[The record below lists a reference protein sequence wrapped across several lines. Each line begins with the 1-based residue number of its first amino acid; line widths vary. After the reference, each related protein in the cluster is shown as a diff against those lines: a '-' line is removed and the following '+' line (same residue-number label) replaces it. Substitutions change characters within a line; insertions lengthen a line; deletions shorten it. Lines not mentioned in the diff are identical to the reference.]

1 MKNYWKLVLG
11 IIFISSSAV
20 LITSEDSSLTFIASL
35 IIGIGLVTWHE
46 RSRLNKKEDFTS
58 EPEKDSLLGQNKE
71 SVGKINN
78 IEINTFEEYG
88 LYEPRY
94 NFSDSLSYKNRL
106 QNERS
111 KQKDMIKNL
120 SAVNFFKG
128 WTVDGSSR
136 KGKKMTKGNIKVI
149 LRCFNS
155 ETEAAINKL
164 TYRNFEATKN
174 RIIKSYDQLNKAFE
188 TSKVSISDKYLNSK
202 INELHLAYE
211 YEMKVQEEKEI
222 LREERERKR
231 EEAALQ
237 KDIEQKRKQI
247 QKEIEH
253 NKNMLYQLRNRL
265 QESKNLD
272 NSSLIEEISRLE
284 NNILNYEN
292 EEKDLDYRIEN
303 VGAGYVYIISNIGSF
318 GEDVVKIGVTRRLE
332 PMDRIAELSS
342 ASVPFKFD
350 VHALIFSY
358 QAFDLEYK
366 LHQRFSKQ
374 RINLVN
380 NRKEFFK
387 VPIGEIEKSLDEF
400 KDLTVEFH
408 AEPEAE
414 EYRQS
419 MILRNKQDI
428 KI

>member
-1 MKNYWKLVLG
+1 MKRYWKLVLG
-11 IIFISSSAV
+11 ILFISSSAA
-20 LITSEDSSLTFIASL
+20 LITDKDNSGAVLFGL
-35 IIGIGLVTWHE
+35 VIGIVLVIWHE
-46 RSRLNKKEDFTS
+46 RSMRSEDLILDNKKESFW
-58 EPEKDSLLGQNKE
+58 KKNKE
-71 SVGKINN
+71 SIQESTN
-78 IEINTFEEYG
+78 IESNDVYEEYG

-94 NFSDSLSYKNRL
+94 NFATSLAYKERL
-106 QNERS
+106 KDERS
-111 KQKDMIKNL
+111 TQKDMIKNYT
-120 SAVNFFKG
+120 AVNYSKG
-128 WTVDGSSR
+128 WRVDGSLR

-155 ETEAAINKL
+155 ESEAAINKL
-164 TYRNFEATKN
+164 TYRNFETTKN
-174 RIIKSYDQLNKAFE
+174 RIFNSYTQLNKAFE
-188 TSKVSISDKYLNSK
+188 TNKVSISKKYLNSK

-211 YEMKVQEEKEI
+211 YEMKIQEEKEI

-237 KDIEQKRKQI
+237 KEIEQKRKQI

-253 NKNMLYQLRNRL
+253 NKNMLHQLRTRL
-265 QESKNLD
+265 QESNDSD
-272 NSSLIEEISRLE
+272 NSSLLKEISRLE
-284 NNILNYEN
+284 NNISDYEN

-303 VGAGYVYIISNIGSF
+303 AGAGYVYIISNIGSF

-332 PMDRIAELSS
+332 PMDRISELSS

-358 QAFDLEYK
+358 QAFDLETK
-366 LHQRFSKQ
+366 LHHRFSKQ

-387 VPIGEIEKSLDEF
+387 VPIGEIEKALNEF
-400 KDLTVEFH
+400 KDLTIEFH
-408 AEPEAE
+408 TEPEAE

-419 MILRNKQDI
+419 MAIRNKQEI
-428 KI
+428 NM

>member
-1 MKNYWKLVLG
+1 MKRYWKLVLG
-11 IIFISSSAV
+11 IV
-20 LITSEDSSLTFIASL
+20 FIASSSTL
-35 IIGIGLVTWHE
+35 IADNEYGSGTMLFSLVIGIGLVIWHE
-46 RSRLNKKEDFTS
+46 REKRSEDVVIKNKKEIQEETKVETD
-58 EPEKDSLLGQNKE
+58 
-71 SVGKINN
+71 VY
-78 IEINTFEEYG
+78 EEYG
-88 LYEPRY
+88 LYKPRY
-94 NFSDSLSYKNRL
+94 NFVDSLAYKDRL

-111 KQKDMIKNL
+111 KQKEMIKNS
-120 SAVNFFKG
+120 SAVNYFKG
-128 WTVDGSSR
+128 WTVDGSLR
-136 KGKKMTKGNIKVI
+136 KGKKMTEGNIKVI

-155 ETEAAINKL
+155 ESEAAINKL
-164 TYRNFEATKN
+164 TYRNFETTKN
-174 RIIKSYDQLNKAFE
+174 RIIKSYNQLNRAFE
-188 TSKVSISDKYLNSK
+188 TSKVSISKNYLNSK
-202 INELHLAYE
+202 INEVHLAYE

-222 LREERERKR
+222 LRDERERKR

-387 VPIGEIEKSLDEF
+387 VPIGEIKKSLDEF